1 MFIHDVKRGV
11 TTAFA
16 LGCMYALYYKNTLRW
31 DDWNAPIFA
40 ASAYYY
46 VDLFFSDNAFMLHHA
61 CVVSLLVMAYK
72 VDRNVPL
79 LLCLLNQAPS
89 TLALNLLYYT
99 PAQHKG
105 AMQMLFAA
113 VFAKVRVHDV
123 YWALQNPA
131 TFEASVTFQPY
142 VKGVAWLFYFVN
154 LYWAALILKKIVGP
168 RFNGNYSALN
178 VCLSTLT
185 LPVLCAAGYVNF
197 PVLAVSVLLTAY
209 KYTQHAHYSAGV
221 VYIHLRMLACMYNMA
236 SAPAFTASLLLHG
249 LSVVALKKYSL
260 LQTTYVSIAVDL
272 ALVRNQL
279 TFEYVLI
286 NYLAV
291 LVMQIRPC
299 NKLSYA
305 LFHVLYLPQLYLS
318 KNLEAV

>member
-1 MFIHDVKRGV
+1 MFLKDVKRGV
-11 TTAFA
+11 NTGFA
-16 LGCMYALYYKNTLRW
+16 LLSMYALYYKNTLRW
-31 DDWNAPIFA
+31 ANWNAAIFA
-40 ASAYYY
+40 ASAYFY
-46 VDLFFSDNAFMLHHA
+46 VDMFFCGNAFMLHHA

-89 TLALNLLYYT
+89 TLVLNLLYYT
-99 PAQHKG
+99 PAQHK
-105 AMQMLFAA
+105 AVMQLLFAA
-113 VFAKVRVHDV
+113 VFAKVRVYDV

-142 VKGVAWLFYFVN
+142 VKGVAWLLYFVN
-154 LYWAALILKKIVGP
+154 LYWAVLILKQIVGK
-168 RFNGNYSALN
+168 RFTGNYKALN

-185 LPVLCAAGYVNF
+185 LPVLCAAGYVKF

-209 KYTQHAHYSAGV
+209 QYTQHAHYSAGV

-236 SAPAFTASLLLHG
+236 SVPAFAASLLLHG

-272 ALVRNQL
+272 ALVGPRL
-279 TFEYVLI
+279 TLDYVLI

-291 LVMQIRPC
+291 LVMQLRPC

-318 KNLEAV
+318 AKLF